1 MIDDLITPHTVDID
15 LNTTKTNKVIQY
27 DLGSNTSAQTAVTPD
42 GKSITFIGTT
52 NKYQMKKT
60 LQKGPPP
67 PPNKRVAC
75 KKWKITGDILSH
87 DTQQQIIQHDD
98 AVIIENWPLIKQ
110 QVDLKLYSYK
120 HQDLKKEI
128 FQEDAFI
135 SFTETL
141 QQLRD
146 CNLLCAYCNE
156 HVLVLYENV
165 RDPHQWSL
173 DRIDNDLGHNQGNLV
188 IACLQCNLKRRRTK
202 MSSFL
207 FTKQMKL
214 VKVG

>member
-1 MIDDLITPHTVDID
+1 MINEVDK
-15 LNTTKTNKVIQY
+15 NSTNKIIHY
-27 DLGSNTSAQTAVTPD
+27 DLGSTVSSQHAANPD
-42 GKSITFIGTT
+42 EKTITFVGTT

-60 LQKGPPP
+60 LHKGPPP

-75 KKWKITGDILSH
+75 KNWKIEGDILIHS
-87 DTQQQIIQHDD
+87 TQQEIIQHEDTT
-98 AVIIENWPLIKQ
+98 IIDLYPLIKQ

-120 HQDLKKEI
+120 QQDLKKEM
-128 FQEDAFI
+128 FLEDAFI
-135 SFTETL
+135 TFAETL
-141 QQLRD
+141 QHLRD

-156 HVLVLYENV
+156 GVLVLYENV

-173 DRIDNDLGHNQGNLV
+173 DRIDNDLGHNRGNLV

>member
-1 MIDDLITPHTVDID
+1 MINETYLHTVEPG
-15 LNTTKTNKVIQY
+15 TNKVIHY
-27 DLGSNTSAQTAVTPD
+27 DLGSTIYSQHAANPD
-42 GKSITFIGTT
+42 EKTITFVGTT

-60 LQKGPPP
+60 LHKGPPP

-75 KKWKITGDILSH
+75 KKWKIGDDILAHSV
-87 DTQQQIIQHDD
+87 QQEIIQHED
-98 AVIIENWPLIKQ
+98 ATIVELCPLIKQ

-120 HQDLKKEI
+120 QQDLKKEM
-128 FQEDAFI
+128 FLEDDFI
-135 SFTETL
+135 TFAETL
-141 QQLRD
+141 QHLRD

-156 HVLVLYENV
+156 GVLVLYENV

-173 DRIDNDLGHNQGNLV
+173 DRIDNDLGHNRGNLV

-214 VKVG
+214 VKVI

>member
-1 MIDDLITPHTVDID
+1 MINETYLHTVEPG
-15 LNTTKTNKVIQY
+15 TNKIIHY
-27 DLGSNTSAQTAVTPD
+27 DLGSTVSSQHALNPD
-42 GKSITFIGTT
+42 EKTITFVGTT

-60 LQKGPPP
+60 LHKGPPP

-75 KKWKITGDILSH
+75 KKWKIGDDILAHSV
-87 DTQQQIIQHDD
+87 QQEIIQHED
-98 AVIIENWPLIKQ
+98 ATILELCPLIKQ

-120 HQDLKKEI
+120 QQDLKKEM
-128 FQEDAFI
+128 FLEGAFI
-135 SFTETL
+135 TFAETL
-141 QQLRD
+141 QHLRD

-156 HVLVLYENV
+156 GVLVLYENV

-173 DRIDNDLGHNQGNLV
+173 DRIDNDLGHNRGNLV

>member
-1 MIDDLITPHTVDID
+1 MINEVID
-15 LNTTKTNKVIQY
+15 LDTVEISTNKVIHY
-27 DLGSNTSAQTAVTPD
+27 DLGTNSLVRTAGNPD
-42 GKSITFIGTT
+42 EKTITFVGTT

-60 LQKGPPP
+60 LHKGPPP
-67 PPNKRVAC
+67 PPNKRIAC
-75 KKWKITGDILSH
+75 KNWKIAGNILEH
-87 DTQQQIIQHDD
+87 ETQQQIIQHEDD
-98 AVIIENWPLIKQ
+98 TIVELCPLIKQ

-120 HQDLKKEI
+120 QQDLKKEL

-135 SFTETL
+135 TFTETL
-141 QQLRD
+141 QHLRD
-146 CNLLCAYCNE
+146 CKLLCAYCNE
-156 HVLVLYENV
+156 GVLVLYENV

-173 DRIDNDLGHNQGNLV
+173 DRIDNDLGHNRENLV

-214 VKVG
+214 VKVL

>member
-1 MIDDLITPHTVDID
+1 MINKVDE
-15 LNTTKTNKVIQY
+15 NGTNKVIHY
-27 DLGSNTSAQTAVTPD
+27 DLGSTVLSQHAANPD
-42 GKSITFIGTT
+42 EKTITFVGTT

-60 LQKGPPP
+60 LHKGPPP

-75 KKWKITGDILSH
+75 KKWKIEGDVLIH
-87 DTQQQIIQHDD
+87 GVQQEIIQHDD
-98 AVIIENWPLIKQ
+98 AAIVELCPLIKQ

-120 HQDLKKEI
+120 QQDLKKEM
-128 FQEDAFI
+128 FLEDAFI
-135 SFTETL
+135 TFTETL
-141 QQLRD
+141 QLLRE

-156 HVLVLYENV
+156 GVLVLYENV

-173 DRIDNDLGHNQGNLV
+173 DRVDNDLGHNRGNLV

>member
-1 MIDDLITPHTVDID
+1 MINKVDEIG
-15 LNTTKTNKVIQY
+15 TNKVIHY
-27 DLGSNTSAQTAVTPD
+27 DLGTALIAQHAANPD
-42 GKSITFIGTT
+42 EKTITFVGTT

-60 LQKGPPP
+60 LHKGPPP

-75 KKWKITGDILSH
+75 KKWKIGDDILAHSV
-87 DTQQQIIQHDD
+87 QQDIIQHDD
-98 AVIIENWPLIKQ
+98 AAIVELCPLIKQ

-120 HQDLKKEI
+120 QQDLKKEM
-128 FQEDAFI
+128 FLEDGFI
-135 SFTETL
+135 TFAETL
-141 QQLRD
+141 QHLRD

-156 HVLVLYENV
+156 GVLVLYENV

-173 DRIDNDLGHNQGNLV
+173 DRIDNDLGHNRGNLV

-214 VKVG
+214 VKVV

>member
-1 MIDDLITPHTVDID
+1 MINNLVADHTVE
-15 LNTTKTNKVIQY
+15 NSNNKVIHY
-27 DLGSNTSAQTAVTPD
+27 DLGSAVLAQHALKPD
-42 GKSITFIGTT
+42 EKTISFIGTT

-60 LQKGPPP
+60 LHKGPPP

-75 KKWKITGDILSH
+75 KKWKIGGDVLIHSV
-87 DTQQQIIQHDD
+87 QQEIIQHED
-98 AVIIENWPLIKQ
+98 AVLIEMCPLIKQ

-120 HQDLKKEI
+120 QQDLKKEM
-128 FQEDAFI
+128 FLEDAFI
-135 SFTETL
+135 TFSETI
-141 QQLRD
+141 QHLRD

-156 HVLVLYENV
+156 GVLVLYENV

-173 DRIDNDLGHNQGNLV
+173 DRIDNDLGHNRDNLV

-214 VKVG
+214 VKVL